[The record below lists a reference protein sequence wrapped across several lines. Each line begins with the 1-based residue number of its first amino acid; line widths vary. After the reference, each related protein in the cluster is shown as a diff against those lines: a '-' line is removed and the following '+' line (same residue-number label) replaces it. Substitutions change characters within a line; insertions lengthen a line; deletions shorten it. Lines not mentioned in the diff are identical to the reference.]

1 MARLTKTPTP
11 TSTYQ
16 RPLQQRGPAAVGYTP
31 GPDKKKKSLM
41 SVLGQL
47 VSVASQFTPTKA
59 GTTKNISPEMK
70 GKLGLEVGKINA
82 LEPVAKSASKL
93 QIGTDNAFKELNKDI
108 TKSLSNK
115 AKNPTAALTTTKP
128 NTNFFAKENWSSIS
142 KATGQMADILSG
154 GSKYGAFSKGLA
166 SLAIIG
172 KKENN
177 KSLNINTKNEEDE

>member
-1 MARLTKTPTP
+1 MARLTQTPTP

-82 LEPVAKSASKL
+82 LEALL
-93 QIGTDNAFKELNKDI
+93 QDLND
-108 TKSLSNK
+108 L
-115 AKNPTAALTTTKP
+115 L
-128 NTNFFAKENWSSIS
+128 
-142 KATGQMADILSG
+142 
-154 GSKYGAFSKGLA
+154 
-166 SLAIIG
+166 
-172 KKENN
+172 KKEHD
-177 KSLNINTKNEEDE
+177 L